1 MIPDRIVE
9 EVRARADIVDV
20 IGQFV
25 QLKRA
30 GREYKGLSPFKQER
44 TPSFCV
50 VPAKAFFHDFSS
62 GESGDVFKFLMK
74 HQGMSFV
81 DAVKYVGARCGVK
94 VVEQKRGAK
103 AEDVLRPY
111 FETLAFAS
119 GFFRERLLSPGGEQA
134 RSYLDRRGIAPEVA
148 ERWEIGFAPDGWSA
162 FREAAAVHG
171 IEAGLL
177 LEAGLLKKREGK
189 DDVYDAFRNRVLF
202 PIKSLSGRV
211 VGFGGRLLGKEG
223 KGAPKYLNS
232 PDSPVF
238 HKGEIL
244 YGLDRAKNHVRREEC
259 ALIVEGF
266 MDVVALDAVG
276 VSNAVAPLGTA
287 LTEAHASL
295 LSRCTKE
302 ARILFDSDAAGQRAT
317 FRAADV
323 LLAHGVHPSVA
334 TLPDGED
341 PDSVARAGGAAAVKE
356 FAGQAVDV
364 LDRKV
369 AILQERDF
377 FSSIERKRDALDRLL
392 PTLRAVRDPALRDMY
407 LDKVSELTGVALKTL
422 EAEIARS
429 RQAAPVAARS
439 APRARR
445 RPAGRLHGRG
455 PERTLLLLLLRD
467 RAWIDRAAEHVGPGD
482 LEDRAFRAIFE
493 ALIDDPELAAWPQG
507 TDPEAA
513 RRFEEL
519 MADAEELVPA
529 SQVFDDVVGEIRARE
544 IERGNPVV
552 PSDADEAEKARLA
565 KQKEELVKK
574 KNAWR
579 PDWKKAARVVA
590 VPPQRRQDG
599 R

>member
-9 EVRARADIVDV
+9 EVRARADIVEV

-25 QLKRA
+25 HLKKA
-30 GREYKGLSPFKQER
+30 GKEYKGLSPFKQER

-50 VPAKAFFHDFSS
+50 VPSKAFFHDFSS

-81 DAVKYVGARCGVK
+81 DAVKHVGARCGVK
-94 VVEQKRGAK
+94 VVEQRRGAD

-111 FETLAFAS
+111 HETLAFAA
-119 GFFRERLLSPGGEQA
+119 GFFRESLLSAEGREA
-134 RSYLDRRGIAPEVA
+134 RAYLERRGIDRRVA
-148 ERWEIGFAPDGWSA
+148 ERWDLGFAPDGWSA
-162 FREAAAVHG
+162 FREAVAVHG
-171 IEAGLL
+171 LDESLL
-177 LEAGLLKKREGK
+177 LEIGLLKKSEGRE
-189 DDVYDAFRNRVLF
+189 DAYDALRNRVVF
-202 PIKSLSGRV
+202 PIKTVGGRV
-211 VGFGGRLLGKEG
+211 AGFGGRLLGKEG

-238 HKGEIL
+238 HKGEVL

-259 ALIVEGF
+259 ALLVEGF

-276 VSNAVAPLGTA
+276 VSHAVAPLGTA
-287 LTEAHASL
+287 LTEAHAAL
-295 LSRCTKE
+295 LSRYAKE
-302 ARILFDSDAAGQRAT
+302 TRILFDSDPAGLRAT

-356 FAGQAVDV
+356 FVGQAVDV

-369 AILQERDF
+369 AILQQRDY
-377 FSSIERKRDALDRLL
+377 FSSIEKRRAALDRLL

-407 LDKVSELTGVALKTL
+407 LGKVSELTGVAPKTL
-422 EAEIARS
+422 AAEIERSREIARV
-429 RQAAPVAARS
+429 PARP
-439 APRARR
+439 APRTRR

-455 PERTLLLLLLRD
+455 PDRTLLLLLLRD
-467 RAWIDRAAEHVGPGD
+467 RTWIDRAAEMVSAAD
-482 LEDRAFRAIFE
+482 LEDRACRAIFE
-493 ALIDDPELAAWPQG
+493 TLIDDPELKAWPQG
-507 TDPEAA
+507 ADPEAG

-529 SQVFDDVVGEIRARE
+529 SRVFHDVVAKIRTRE
-544 IERGNPVV
+544 LDRRNVTV
-552 PSDADEAEKARLA
+552 PSCADDAEKARLA
-565 KQKEELVKK
+565 KEKEELVKQ
-574 KNAWR
+574 KNAVC
-579 PDWKKAARVVA
+579 PDWGKVARVAGDV
-590 VPPQRRQDG
+590 RQERFG
-599 R
+599 AR